1 VGLIEPM
8 SNRIEIVNGDEGWRL
23 ASRLLEVVWSPEVV
37 ATLPWKDVVWARAD
51 SRVLKLNCH
60 NDVIGHAGIYL
71 RDAEFDARPVKI
83 GGVGGVATRLDF
95 RQQGI
100 ASEVMREAVREMRDK
115 HGVDFGLLFCE
126 PRHAPLY
133 KRLGWRFFEGEVF
146 VEQPRQGRVR
156 FRVTDPFVFDLK
168 IAPRGGIL
176 DLCGLPW

>member
-23 ASRLLEVVWSPEVV
+23 ASRLVEAVWPPEVV

-51 SRVLKLNCH
+51 SRVLNMNGD
-60 NDVIGHAGIYL
+60 NDVIGHAGIYF
-71 RDAEFDARPVKI
+71 RNAVFDARPVKI
-83 GGVGGVATRLDF
+83 GGVGGVATRLDC
-95 RQQGI
+95 RGQGI
-100 ASEVMREAVREMRDK
+100 ASEVMREAVREMRDT

-156 FRVTDPFVFDLK
+156 FSVTDAFVFDLK
-168 IAPRGGIL
+168 VAPRAGIL